1 MPFPFHPGLA
11 GAQRRVFAYDDM
23 IARDAW
29 SDFDAELI
37 RFEAVVTDNN
47 IAGSDP
53 TLQVRAPDGT
63 NWTIELA
70 NHARNDQV
78 GLTQAQALPGDPVQV
93 HGRRIHHFGEN
104 RIKATRLTIGERE
117 FLLFPE
123 AP

>member
-1 MPFPFHPGLA
+1 
-11 GAQRRVFAYDDM
+11 M

-78 GLTQAQALPGDPVQV
+78 GLTQAQALPGDPVQD
-93 HGRRIHHFGEN
+93 E
-104 RIKATRLTIGERE
+104 
-117 FLLFPE
+117 P
-123 AP
+123 